1 MLRGSEVIEKT
12 LLERTEILEKYS
24 KILESLEQRV
34 FSVKLGFGMLIEAIV
49 SRFVYGGL
57 KDVLVSSGGKIV
69 SRKRGA

>member
-1 MLRGSEVIEKT
+1 VLRGSEVIEKT

-34 FSVKLGFGMLIEAIV
+34 SSVRLGFGMLIEAIV
-49 SRFVYGGL
+49 SRFVYEDL
-57 KDVLVSSGGKIV
+57 NDVFVSSGRKIV